1 MNKNLIK
8 HIINPIK
15 TIKGKKVEKVIYHDV
30 FEKNS
35 LEESK
40 DGIHIIAQQIE
51 FVIEE
56 HKKLYVSW
64 NNVDGWEQYT
74 IDCSLKSYVNESE
87 HYEMSDH
94 EYWKDIIGSRITD
107 FNIYGYKEYKQESL
121 STDGSVI
128 EVNTYKYEPH
138 LIQLL
143 FDNQKIISIANFCK
157 EQNFVPKIP
166 MGDDIWIFFNPNQTE
181 KSIKQLKLDK
191 LI

>member
-1 MNKNLIK
+1 VPSWHSENDIKKWEFLENNLTVKRKMNKNLMK

-15 TIKGKKVEKVIYHDV
+15 TIKGKKVERVIYHDV

-51 FVIEE
+51 FLIEE

-74 IDCSLKSYVNESE
+74 IACSLKSYVNESE

-94 EYWKDIIGSRITD
+94 EY
-107 FNIYGYKEYKQESL
+107 
-121 STDGSVI
+121 
-128 EVNTYKYEPH
+128 
-138 LIQLL
+138 
-143 FDNQKIISIANFCK
+143 
-157 EQNFVPKIP
+157 
-166 MGDDIWIFFNPNQTE
+166 
-181 KSIKQLKLDK
+181 
-191 LI
+191 